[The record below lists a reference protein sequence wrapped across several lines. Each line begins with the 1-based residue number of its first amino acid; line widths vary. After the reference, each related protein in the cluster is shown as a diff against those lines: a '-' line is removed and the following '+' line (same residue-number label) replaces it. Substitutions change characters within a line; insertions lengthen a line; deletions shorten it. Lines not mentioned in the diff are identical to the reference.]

1 MTSGARL
8 KRDIGFFGAAFL
20 VLNSVIGAGIF
31 ALPGKVAVS
40 AGLFSPWLFLV
51 VGVLFLSVVLTF
63 AELASYYDN
72 TGGPV
77 LYAGDAFG
85 PLVGFST
92 GWLIF
97 LARMTAFAANAN
109 VMALYLASLHE
120 VFAGELARAAII
132 LMVTIG
138 LTWANVRGV
147 KDGVRTMSVLTILK
161 VVPLILMV
169 LLGLQYVTGET
180 LIPGGNFHIDD
191 IGGTTLLLIYAYVGF
206 ETIGVTAGETRNPK
220 RTVPIALVRTVLGTG
235 LLYFLIVL
243 VFISVISADNYA
255 DATLVDV
262 GRALAGPAGA
272 LIITLTAVF
281 SIGGNLAGSMLAA
294 PRLIFSL
301 AENRLLPQWFAHIN
315 EKYST
320 PDRSILVMGAMALV
334 LGLSSNFVD
343 LAIGSS
349 VVRLLGYI
357 ICIAALP
364 VIRHNATPEVS
375 EQAWRLPG
383 GYAIPLAA
391 FVVCLWLV
399 AQSKWEDWKK
409 VSILLAIGVV
419 LYLVEKWYY
428 ARK

>member
-1 MTSGARL
+1 MSPRASLR
-8 KRDIGFFGAAFL
+8 REIGLFAAAFL

-31 ALPGKVAVS
+31 ALPGKVALN

-51 VGVLFLSVVLTF
+51 VGALFLAVVLTF
-63 AELASYYDN
+63 AELASYYDR

-85 PLVGFST
+85 PLAGFST

-109 VMALYLASLHE
+109 VMALYLASLSD
-120 VFAGELARAAII
+120 VFAGGFARAII
-132 LMVTIG
+132 ISLVTVG
-138 LTWANVRGV
+138 LTWANVLGV

-161 VVPLILMV
+161 IVPLILLV
-169 LLGLQYVTGET
+169 LLGLQHVTGAT
-180 LIPGGNFHIDD
+180 LLPGGNFFIEDL
-191 IGGTTLLLIYAYVGF
+191 GPTSLLLIYAYVGF
-206 ETIGVTAGETRNPK
+206 ETIGVTAGETRKPK
-220 RTVPIALVRTVLGTG
+220 RNLPIALIRTVILTG
-235 LLYFLIVL
+235 VLYFLIVL
-243 VFISVISADNYA
+243 VFISVIPEADYA
-255 DATLVDV
+255 EATLVDV
-262 GRALAGPAGA
+262 GRVLAGPAGA
-272 LIITLTAVF
+272 IIITLTAVF

-294 PRLIFSL
+294 PRIIFSL

-364 VIRHNATPEVS
+364 VIRKNASTETR

-383 GYAIPLAA
+383 GYLIPAIALGICA
-391 FVVCLWLV
+391 WLI
-399 AQSKWEDWKK
+399 AQSKSEDWIK
-409 VSILLAIGVV
+409 VSILLAIGIA

-428 ARK
+428 SRK